1 MENQTT
7 KPFLSVA
14 NYHLIEHQLNKIL
27 NAYAT
32 TKDKGVILAVKGL
45 VETELWTTL
54 PASTIQGELIEKL
67 LAITD
72 RTQGDQYLE
81 SIQQYIIPFKKISD
95 SSLKNLFKKEKKL
108 KLPSLDKIDLYR
120 TCYLSWD
127 DLSSHRRY
135 VVLEQDGKLKGIKGI
150 FNTQTVKGVCSICQ
164 HHSNVSL
171 FTTSVKGKTIG
182 TFTNYSNYICTD
194 SQLCNQ
200 NVTDNRKI
208 IDFFHRITE

>member
-45 VETELWTTL
+45 VETELRTTL
-54 PASTIQGELIEKL
+54 PASAIQDELIEKL
-67 LAITD
+67 LAITE
-72 RTQGDQYLE
+72 RTQGNQYLE
-81 SIQQYIIPFKKISD
+81 SISQYVIPFKKASD

-108 KLPSLDKIDLYR
+108 KLPSLEKINLYR
-120 TCYLSWD
+120 TSYLSWD
-127 DLSSHRRY
+127 DLSTHRRY
-135 VVLEQDGKLKGIKGI
+135 VVIEEEGKLKGIKGTLD
-150 FNTQTVKGVCSICQ
+150 TQTVKGVCSICQ
-164 HHSNVSL
+164 HHSSVSL
-171 FTTSVKGKTIG
+171 FTTNVKGKTVG
-182 TFTNYSNYICTD
+182 TYTNYSNYICTD

-200 NVTDNRKI
+200 NITDNQKI